1 MKLSVVIPVFNGADH
16 LESAVGSLLAQDFT
30 DWEAIVVDDGSTD
43 ATAEV
48 ARRLAGQDGR
58 VRVVHQNNGGV
69 SVARNRGLDEARGE
83 WIAWLDADDAYVPG
97 ALSRIAAIA
106 DDNPDCQCLQFPYL
120 ETQPDGSAFPRV
132 PPAYSLFGGHAYS
145 GVEAFDILFARRNV
159 GGMNWQPWRFVYRR
173 DSLPRFRPGVIH
185 EDMDVLPLHL
195 AGLARVYIAKDPLYA
210 YLPARA
216 GAATETFTPRRV
228 RDILDV
234 TAHVYSTLPAAALSP
249 EVERGF
255 RSTLACNLFGFYL
268 ATPGFEEPDR
278 SELLDAFVAR
288 ADWLRA
294 IDWPPRTAWL
304 KRLMLRVLGVR
315 ATAVLVGALTHCR
328 GLHAGRSK

>member
-1 MKLSVVIPVFNGADH
+1 VKLSFVIPVFNGADH
-16 LESAVGSLLAQDFT
+16 LESAVESLLTQDFA
-30 DWEAIVVDDGSTD
+30 DWEAIVIDDGSTD

-48 ARRLAGQDGR
+48 AGRLACRDAR
-58 VRVVHQNNGGV
+58 VRVVRQKNGGV

-97 ALSRIAAIA
+97 ALSHIAAIA
-106 DDNPDCQCLQFPYL
+106 DANPDCQCLQFPYL
-120 ETQPDGSAFPRV
+120 ETQPDGSASPRV
-132 PPAYSLFGGHAYS
+132 PPAYSCFGGRAYP
-145 GVEAFDILFARRNV
+145 GAEAFDILFARRNV

-173 DSLPRFRPGVIH
+173 DSLPRFRAGVIH

-195 AGLARVYIAKDPLYA
+195 ARLAHVFIAQEPFYA

-234 TAHVYSTLPAAALSP
+234 TAHVYSDLATAGLPS
-249 EVERGF
+249 VTERGF

-268 ATPGFEEPDR
+268 ATPSFNEPDR
-278 SELLDAFVAR
+278 SELLAAFVGH

-304 KRLMLRVLGVR
+304 KRLLLHVPGVR
-315 ATAVLVGALTHCR
+315 ATAVIVGALTRYR
-328 GLHAGRSK
+328 GFHAGRKS